1 MSGEWGA
8 WSAMIDDFLA
18 LGARHFPNTAN
29 RLPRPAQEG
38 ARPLP
43 FAAYRCQFDPEFA
56 RGDGLKAEFE
66 PTVLAKT
73 SEFSPLLIYLA
84 FHRTDVRGE
93 TKLLLL

>member
-1 MSGEWGA
+1 
-8 WSAMIDDFLA
+8 MIDDLFA
-18 LGARHFPNTAN
+18 LGARHFPSTAN
-29 RLPRPAQEG
+29 RLPRPAKEG

-43 FAAYRCQFDPEFA
+43 FAAHRCQFDSEFA

-73 SEFSPLLIYLA
+73 SGFSPLLVYLA
-84 FHRTDVRGE
+84 FRTTDVRGE